1 MQPLIRTILNLM
13 LYFIFLSRSAS
24 RVPLFPRKCF
34 SVQSEQTVAFIRHHL
49 GSLRRLRHHPVG
61 VDHRTTAPVSIIR
74 TNTTIYSSPYNL
86 DRVLLASCAC
96 STSNLI
102 LDALFSFAQLQSFPR
117 CAFLF
122 MVRKVVTTPK
132 PSPSMIARK
141 GRLAAPFAVVRFL

>member
-24 RVPLFPRKCF
+24 CVPLFPRKCF
-34 SVQSEQTVAFIRHHL
+34 SVQTVAFIQHHL
-49 GSLRRLRHHPVG
+49 GSLRRLRHHPIG
-61 VDHRTTAPVSIIR
+61 VDHRTTAPVPIIR

-86 DRVLLASCAC
+86 DRVLFASCAR

-132 PSPSMIARK
+132 PSPPMIARK